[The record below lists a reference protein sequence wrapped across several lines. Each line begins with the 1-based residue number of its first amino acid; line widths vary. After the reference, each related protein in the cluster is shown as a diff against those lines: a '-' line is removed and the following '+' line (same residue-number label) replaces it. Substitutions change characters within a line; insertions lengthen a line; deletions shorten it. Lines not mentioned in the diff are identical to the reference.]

1 MAIARLH
8 RWSLRQEQAEVSRLA
23 RAFAVS
29 IAVHLVIFGCYY
41 TGRKYGVWQ
50 NLQWPS
56 WLKPV
61 EKLAEVLKK
70 KPPQPI
76 AHQEPPLMFVE
87 VNPEQA
93 TTEAPKDAKYYSSQ
107 NAKAANPEP
116 AKETDAPKIT
126 GKQTQI
132 VRTEDVVPQKFT
144 PLQPSKP
151 ATPSKEEQPEMK
163 AKPAQTPGDLTL
175 AKPEDKPKTDEGKEN
190 QSRPRTIKEALARRH
205 EHRLFGEKMKEEGGV
220 PRRGAV
226 SFDTRATPY
235 GEYDD
240 ALIQAIQARWY
251 SLLDQRDYASDSRGK
266 VVLQFVLHYDGRVS
280 DMNIAENT
288 AGEVLGLICRK
299 SVEDNSP
306 FASWPSDM
314 RRMLG
319 DTRHIQFTF
328 YYN

>member
-1 MAIARLH
+1 MAIARLP
-8 RWSLRQEQAEVSRLA
+8 RWSLRQEQAELSRLA
-23 RAFAVS
+23 RAFVFS
-29 IAVHLVIFGCYY
+29 IILHLVVFGGYY

-50 NLQWPS
+50 NLQWPA

-70 KPPQPI
+70 KPATPPTPQE
-76 AHQEPPLMFVE
+76 APLMFVE

-93 TTEAPKDAKYYSSQ
+93 TAEPPKDAKYYSSM
-107 NAKAANPEP
+107 NSKAANPEP
-116 AKETDAPKIT
+116 DQKEAPKVT
-126 GKQTQI
+126 GNQTQV
-132 VRTEDVVPQKFT
+132 VRTEDVPPQKFV

-151 ATPSKEEQPEMK
+151 SPPSREEEPEMK
-163 AKPAQTPGDLTL
+163 AKPAQPTGDLTL
-175 AKPEDKPKTDEGKEN
+175 AKPEDRPKPDEGQDK

-205 EHRLFGEKMKEEGGV
+205 DRRLFGEKIKQEGGMQ
-220 PRRGAV
+220 RRGAV

-240 ALIQAIQARWY
+240 ALIQAIQDRWY
-251 SLLDQRDYASDSRGK
+251 SLLEQRDYASDSRGK